1 MKKSDGVCGVDS
13 EQKHEMRTPGLVARL
28 MGLEAMP
35 AVQRDKLKKNSL
47 SASENNSKGGKFGKQ
62 DLVVEKGESKH
73 ELRPQKLQ
81 KTGITE
87 RRPVTRFGTE
97 ALQLKN
103 VLSRSRKHQQ
113 PKLTSPVKSP
123 RNLSGKNASRLIG
136 AATRI
141 LEPGLQRSRSKCALT
156 YSGVVNHHA
165 PASENLKQLE
175 NSDYFICGGGSAAQS
190 SSCRNCAQLLVE
202 QPANFLPMSKNACF
216 SSGQVGGDPRVTI
229 VCPMRENGKDRE
241 TSPIHPSLAMDGGEE
256 SCFGHTM
263 ESRPLNSGG
272 QRQWQ
277 ATSPQRK
284 LHRDVCPSI
293 CLKQKDRVPI
303 KPKLSRPQSSRV
315 SAAANETRNYIAMDR
330 NLNNHGRL
338 TIPAKMDNY
347 QLHHA
352 DRKIGES
359 RHDSLS
365 PVRKKRS
372 MTIARQNECT
382 GFVNST
388 FLKSTNARS
397 IVMPVK
403 GTNRLLHLQ
412 EEGRNGESMKNEA
425 GVVSFTFNSQM
436 KRKTGI
442 HTAEVEEKRKQNGTN
457 CEIPVE
463 KSVLVRNDG
472 KRTSLK
478 PCSINGDSLGALLE
492 QKLRELSCQEEDEST
507 FGDTTVPKKTTAM
520 ILQELISALTTERPF
535 QEDLT
540 SKLKNQ
546 KSRLCADDPRAD
558 MSYSTGLQV
567 CHSPLD
573 SNKELFPP

>member
-1 MKKSDGVCGVDS
+1 MKKSDGVDS
-13 EQKHEMRTPGLVARL
+13 ELKHEMRTPGLVARL

-62 DLVVEKGESKH
+62 DLVMEKGESKH

-165 PASENLKQLE
+165 PASEKLKQLE
-175 NSDYFICGGGSAAQS
+175 NSNYFICGGGGSAAQS

-202 QPANFLPMSKNACF
+202 QPANFSPMSKNACF
-216 SSGQVGGDPRVTI
+216 SSGGQVGGDPRVTI
-229 VCPMRENGKDRE
+229 VCPMRENGKDGE

-263 ESRPLNSGG
+263 ESSRPIHSGG

-277 ATSPQRK
+277 ATIPQRK
-284 LHRDVCPSI
+284 LHTDVCPSI
-293 CLKQKDRVPI
+293 CLKQTDRVPI

-315 SAAANETRNYIAMDR
+315 SAAANETGSYIAMNR
-330 NLNNHGRL
+330 NLNNH
-338 TIPAKMDNY
+338 AKMDNY

-403 GTNRLLHLQ
+403 G
-412 EEGRNGESMKNEA
+412 RNGESMKNEA

-442 HTAEVEEKRKQNGTN
+442 HAAEVEEKRKQNGTN

-472 KRTSLK
+472 KRASLK

-507 FGDTTVPKKTTAM
+507 FGDTAAPKKTTAM

-540 SKLKNQ
+540 GKLKNQ

-567 CHSPLD
+567 CHSPL
-573 SNKELFPP
+573 ELFPP